1 MNNVLAPGGMPGL
14 ATLLAGNAQQFGD
27 HIALRIDE
35 DTITWRDLAE
45 LVQRLAQVLGPSVQA
60 GERVGLWMH
69 NCVEWAALFIAIN
82 LLGGVSV
89 PISTRLTPEELE
101 VIMRDAGAHVLLT
114 SKSYRGR
121 HYFEQAADRLAGAA
135 SGVLVLA
142 PPPRGVG
149 QWGRAGTL
157 SGPAKDG
164 NGLEAGLL
172 CIQYTSG
179 TTSTPKGV
187 LLTTEAYL
195 RTAAYVARCQ
205 RLTPSSRFIS
215 AGPFFHCSGSMHAL
229 TTCLWAGCTLTSM
242 SIWNPEHFL
251 DLVQRHRCDVA
262 HMIYLRDVLALK
274 DRHAREK
281 LQTLQIA
288 HDLGTREYLLRLHDE
303 LGIPGISNIYGMT
316 ETCGQFTMW
325 YPDDPLELRISS
337 NGRPQPGNHLRICD
351 PASGEPLGP
360 GAIGEIQMRGPTV
373 TRGYFDRPG
382 ADAEAFTADGWLRS
396 GDIGALS
403 EQGVVTYMARTK
415 EIIRCGGENFAPAEV
430 EHVMHD
436 HCRLGQVCVLG
447 LADERLGEVPAA
459 VVLDTLV
466 VNWDKV
472 YSEMRQRL
480 AGFKV
485 PKAIY
490 ATAAFPTTMTNKV
503 QRSTLK
509 EWIDHGKLKR
519 LF

>member
-1 MNNVLAPGGMPGL
+1 MNNAFVSGSMPGV
-14 ATLLAGNAQQFGD
+14 ATLLACNAQQFGD
-27 HIALRIDE
+27 RIALRIDE
-35 DTITWRDLAE
+35 DTVTWRDLAD
-45 LVQRLAQVLGPSVQA
+45 LVRHMAQVLGPHVQP
-60 GERVGLWMH
+60 GDRVGLWMH

-82 LLGGVSV
+82 RLGGVSV
-89 PISTRLTPEELE
+89 PISTRLTPDELE
-101 VIMRDAGAHVLLT
+101 GIMRDAGAHVLLT
-114 SKSYRGR
+114 SASYRGR
-121 HYFEQAADRLAGAA
+121 HYFEQAADRLGGTA

-142 PPPRGVG
+142 PPPRGAG
-149 QWGRAGTL
+149 KWNRAGTPRRQTL
-157 SGPAKDG
+157 DAG
-164 NGLEAGLL
+164 GLDAGLL

-179 TTSTPKGV
+179 TTSRPKGV
-187 LLTTEAYL
+187 LLTTDAYL

-274 DRHAREK
+274 DRRARDK
-281 LQTLQIA
+281 LHTLQIA

-303 LGIPGISNIYGMT
+303 LDIPGISNLYGMT

-325 YPDDPLELRISS
+325 YPDDPLELRISA
-337 NGRPQPGNHLRICD
+337 NGRPQPGNRLRIGHPD
-351 PASGEPLGP
+351 SGEPLAP
-360 GAIGEIQMRGPTV
+360 GAIGEIQMQGPTV
-373 TRGYFDRPG
+373 TPGYFHRPD
-382 ADAEAFTADGWLRS
+382 ADTQAFTADGWLRS
-396 GDIGALS
+396 GDIGVLS

-415 EIIRCGGENFAPAEV
+415 EIIRSGGENFAPAEV

-447 LADERLGEVPAA
+447 LDDERLGEVPAA

-472 YSEMRQRL
+472 YTEMRQRL

-490 ATAAFPTTMTNKV
+490 ATAAFPTTITNKV

-509 EWIDHGKLKR
+509 EWIAHGKLKR
-519 LF
+519 LL